1 MRARGWPSYGRARK
15 RRGRRYPARAT
26 GGGALLDSYHDV
38 FTARG
43 EAYHEAMTRWPEARA
58 EELRLLVDR
67 LAPRA
72 GELLVDAPAGGGY
85 LAAHLPDGVRYV
97 AVEAAQPFFARCPE
111 DAGHARLLC
120 PLAKIDLPD
129 ASADVVTSLAGLHHE
144 PDVDGV
150 LAELVRVLRPGG
162 RLGVADVRRGSAP
175 DRFLDGFVHAHSR
188 LGHRGR
194 FFDATLA
201 DRLREAGLREVT
213 LAPAALRWR
222 FPDVPAMVAFVRL
235 LFGIDRAG
243 DGEIRAALESILGV
257 EPGAGGGV
265 ALRWELLV
273 ATGRKAS

>member
-1 MRARGWPSYGRARK
+1 MAEPT
-15 RRGRRYPARAT
+15 ARAT
-26 GGGALLDSYHDV
+26 AFATATLARDGGAVLDTYQDI

-43 EAYHEAMTRWPEARA
+43 DAYHEAMTRWPAARA

-67 LAPRA
+67 LAPQP
-72 GELLVDAPAGGGY
+72 GERLVDAPAGGGY
-85 LAAHLPDGVRYV
+85 LAAHLPAGVRYV
-97 AVEAAQPFFARCPE
+97 AVEAARPFFARCPE
-111 DAGHARLLC
+111 DGEHARLLC
-120 PLAKIDLPD
+120 PLGKIALPD

-188 LGHRGR
+188 LGHRGA

-201 DRLREAGLREVT
+201 DRLRDAGLREVE
-213 LAPAALRWR
+213 LEPVPLCWR
-222 FPDVPAMVAFVRL
+222 FPDALAMVAFVRL
-235 LFGIDRAG
+235 LFGIDRAT
-243 DGEIRAALESILGV
+243 DGAIRAALESILGV
-257 EPGAGGGV
+257 EPAGAAGV

-273 ATGRKAS
+273 ATGRRAP